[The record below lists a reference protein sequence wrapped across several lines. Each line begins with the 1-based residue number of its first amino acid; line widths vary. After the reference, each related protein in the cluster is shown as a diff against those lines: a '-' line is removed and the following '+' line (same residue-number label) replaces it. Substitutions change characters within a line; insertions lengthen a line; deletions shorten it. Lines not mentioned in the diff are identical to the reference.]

1 MSDNNFEGTPDKHNQ
16 DQPEGGRFEDY
27 LAMLEDHR
35 KNCEREGNFVEA
47 NIAK

>member
-1 MSDNNFEGTPDKHNQ
+1 MSNNGGSPDKNNQ
-16 DQPEGGRFEDY
+16 DYPEGGRYEDY

>member
-1 MSDNNFEGTPDKHNQ
+1 MSNNGSPDKNNG
-16 DQPEGGRFEDY
+16 DYPENGRYEDY

-35 KNCEREGNFVEA
+35 KNSEREGNFFEA